1 MGNPIVHFEI
11 RSADPNATRAFY
23 ADLFGW
29 TYPPGG
35 FPDYTYVDSGVP
47 AGTIPGGI
55 GPTQGGQ
62 TMVTVFA
69 GVTDV
74 KAALAKAAALGGTI
88 VQPATKVPG
97 VTFGLFAD
105 PQGQVVGV
113 ASNDQEG

>member
-11 RSADPNATRAFY
+11 RSADPDAVRAFY
-23 ADLFGW
+23 GELFGW
-29 TYPPGG
+29 NYPDGGIPG
-35 FPDYTYVDSGVP
+35 YTYVDSGVP

-62 TMVTVFA
+62 PMVTVFA
-69 GVTDV
+69 GVENV
-74 KAALAKAAALGGTI
+74 QAALDHAERLGAKV

-105 PQGQVVGV
+105 PQGNVIGV
-113 ASNDQEG
+113 ASQDH